1 MKEFNNRQIANKHA
15 EYVTGEVLRKYAA
28 EKVKKYVPDLK
39 TIFDGA
45 AGSGQLEQFLNA
57 EKIIA
62 VEIQEQAA
70 DTLKE
75 NFPNAD
81 VYTTSFFLYKDFKE
95 YDASLINPPF
105 SLSLK
110 DQTKEEIK
118 AIQEEYP
125 WKKSGVL
132 DDIFLLRSLN
142 FTKRYS
148 FYILFPGIAYRKAE
162 RKAREIIG
170 NKLLELNY
178 IENGF
183 KDTTI
188 SVVFI
193 VIDKEKKSKNYT
205 SEIYDCK
212 TKTVNVREE
221 FEIDVNYWQ
230 LAKDIKEKEEEI
242 DIVKLEAE
250 IKKNNKNIIRLN
262 KEIDKIIEEE
272 IKPFLYGE
280 VDNIENEPKQI
291 SLF

>member
-1 MKEFNNRQIANKHA
+1 MKEFNNRQIADKHA
-15 EYVTGEVLRKYAA
+15 EYITSKTLRKYATQ
-28 EKVKKYVPDLK
+28 KVKKYVPDLK

-45 AGSGQLEQFLNA
+45 AGSGQLEEFLNV

-70 DTLKE
+70 NTLKE

-95 YDASLINPPF
+95 HDASLINPPF
-105 SLSLK
+105 SLKLK
-110 DQTKEEIK
+110 DQSEEEIK

-148 FYILFPGIAYRKAE
+148 FYILFPGIAYRKTE
-162 RKAREIIG
+162 IKAREIIG

-188 SVVFI
+188 PVLFI
-193 VIDKEKKSKNYT
+193 VIDKEKKDKNYT

-212 TKTVNVREE
+212 TKTVKAREE

-230 LAKDIKEKEEEI
+230 LAQEIKEKEEI

-250 IKKNNKNIIRLN
+250 IKRNKKNIIRLN